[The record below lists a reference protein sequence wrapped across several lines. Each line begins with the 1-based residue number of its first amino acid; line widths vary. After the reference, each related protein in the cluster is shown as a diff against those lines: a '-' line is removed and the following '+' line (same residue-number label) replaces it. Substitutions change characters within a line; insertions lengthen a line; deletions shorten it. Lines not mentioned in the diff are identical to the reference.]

1 MYFGNE
7 EKLWIF
13 GALKNK
19 DYEKMAK
26 TLFKKGDEVFV
37 CEFSHANH
45 ADFAQISAVSPV
57 LVKRI
62 SPKKVS
68 ELAGSSKKLKI
79 IAGSLYMAGEIL
91 EKNEDLRKLVY
102 GGTE

>member
-1 MYFGNE
+1 MDFRR
-7 EKLWIF
+7 
-13 GALKNK
+13 AQNK

-57 LVKRI
+57 PVKKI
-62 SPKKVS
+62 SPEKVS
-68 ELAGSSKKLKI
+68 ELVDSSKKLKI

-91 EKNEDLRKLVY
+91 EKNEVLRKLVY
-102 GGTE
+102 GEIK